1 LINGYLLFVNGYWL
15 IVIGYLDSAQYKYLV
30 IGSGEILNAKPVC
43 EFELGRLKIGISK
56 IIVR

>member
-1 LINGYLLFVNGYWL
+1 MGNGYWL
-15 IVIGYLDSAQYKYLV
+15 MVIGYLDSAQYKYLV